1 MMHYWRPGC
10 TYVHYVYEDD
20 VMIQATATTIQ
31 ASIETD
37 DNWAWAKGL
46 RASLDQE
53 HNRTHV
59 LYIIQIITPPAAGLK
74 LLVAMLGLAMIL
86 STYI

>member
-1 MMHYWRPGC
+1 
-10 TYVHYVYEDD
+10 
-20 VMIQATATTIQ
+20 MIQATATTIQ

-53 HNRTHV
+53 HNQTHV
-59 LYIIQIITPPAAGLK
+59 LYIIQIITSPAAGLK

-86 STYI
+86 SIYLKLCWCWALPMLSVFLIGK